1 MEVDVVTVSRWE
13 RGVVAPRR
21 GAISAIERIAGRSTS
36 EASVDQLVRVV
47 GTERALRALRQ
58 VALLETAP
66 RAVNFPVDPS
76 LRLRELDSMLTEQRD
91 LVVRTKRR

>member
-21 GAISAIERIAGRSTS
+21 GAISTIERIAGRSTT
-36 EASVDQLVRVV
+36 EANVDQLVGVV

-66 RAVNFPVDPS
+66 REVSFPVDPGQ
-76 LRLRELDSMLTEQRD
+76 RLRALDSMLTEQRD
-91 LVVRTKRR
+91 LVARTKRR